1 MEYAA
6 IAAMVASVVGALI
19 GAGQDAKAQE
29 VRQKALDAYGP
40 ELLPHLERAE
50 AQQVQGTAFGQLQE
64 DDSLRSRQLETLAGL
79 ENVVAHEGTT
89 EADRAANQLA
99 FDDAS
104 ARTESAARGVA
115 NSMAQRGQS
124 GGPADYALQLQ
135 AAQGSTNQAANMARQ
150 NAGAARMRALQAL
163 EAGGTLAGNVR
174 GQDYRRLADVAS
186 AQDELNRFNA
196 GQRAAAQAY
205 NLNIPQ
211 QEFDNEMLLNNA
223 RANASN
229 GVAAGYE
236 RGGQAARETAAGV
249 GQGMITWG
257 TRKKKDGEA

>member
-1 MEYAA
+1 MDFAA
-6 IAAMVASVVGALI
+6 VAAMIVSVVGALA
-19 GAGQDAKAQE
+19 GAGEDAKAQAL
-29 VRQKALDAYGP
+29 RQQMLDQYGP

-50 AQQVQGTAFGQLQE
+50 AQQINGTAFGQLQE

-79 ENVVAHEGTT
+79 ENVVDSEGTT

-104 ARTESAARGVA
+104 ARTESATRGVA

-163 EAGGTLAGNVR
+163 EAGGNLAGDVR
-174 GQDYRRLADVAS
+174 SQDYRRLSDVAS
-186 AQDELNRFNA
+186 AQDEMNQFNA
-196 GQRAAAQAY
+196 GQRSAAQAH
-205 NLNIPQ
+205 NLDLPQ

-223 RANASN
+223 QANAAN

-236 RGGQAARETAAGV
+236 RGGQAARETAGGV
-249 GQGMITWG
+249 SQGMITWG
-257 TRKKKDGEA
+257 TKKKKGDE